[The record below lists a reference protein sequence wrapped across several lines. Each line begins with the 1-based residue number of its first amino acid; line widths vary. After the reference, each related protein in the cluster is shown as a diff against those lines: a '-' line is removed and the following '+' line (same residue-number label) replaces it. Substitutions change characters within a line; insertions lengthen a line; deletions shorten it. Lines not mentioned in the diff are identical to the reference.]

1 MHTFGI
7 GTCIVRGA
15 VGMALVV
22 QGYAWAA
29 APIDRQ
35 VHAHA
40 MQSTPAV
47 LGLLEKLVNI
57 DSGTSNE
64 QGLDQVGAL
73 IAEEAR
79 ALGMQVEFSA
89 ALAPAVGK
97 NIVATFKGK
106 GRAKI
111 LLMTHMD
118 TVFADGTAAARP
130 FRVQGDRAYGP
141 GVMDDKGGIA
151 IALQAIRI
159 LQQTGFNDFAR
170 VTLLVNTNE
179 ETFSKGSRG
188 LIESLSKQ
196 HDVVLSMEPGRAADG
211 VVVWRKGSADLIIDV
226 KGKASHAGVAPEAGR
241 NAAMEAAH
249 QMLQMS
255 TLGDPAKLT
264 TVNFTVFK
272 AGDRANVIPDAARVQ
287 GDMRA
292 IQADEFDRVE
302 KDMARLAAKKL
313 IAGTEVTTSLTRGM
327 APMPVN
333 PRTDALAARAQA
345 VYAELGMTLGLE
357 GSGGAADANYSA
369 ALGVPTI
376 DGFGIV
382 GGGIH
387 TDQEYAEIKS
397 IPPRLYLLVRMIMEL
412 AASRKLDSH
421 MPTSVGG
428 MW

>member
-1 MHTFGI
+1 MQTLRI
-7 GTCIVRGA
+7 GKFILQG
-15 VGMALVV
+15 GMAVMLLL

-29 APIDRQ
+29 GPIDKQ
-35 VHAHA
+35 VQEHA

-47 LGLLEKLVNI
+47 LGLMEKLVNI

-64 QGLDQVGAL
+64 KGLDRVGGL

-79 ALGMQVEFSA
+79 KLGMQVEFSA
-89 ALAPAVGK
+89 AAAPAVGK
-97 NIVATFKGK
+97 NIVATFKGT

-151 IALQAIRI
+151 IALQAIRM
-159 LQQTGFNDFAR
+159 LQQTKFNNFAR
-170 VTLLVNTNE
+170 VTLFVNTNE
-179 ETFSKGSRG
+179 ETFSKGSRS
-188 LIESLSKQ
+188 LIESLARQ

-211 VVVWRKGSADLIIDV
+211 VVVWRKGSADLAIDV

-249 QMLQMS
+249 QMLQMA
-255 TLGDPAKLT
+255 TLGDPAKQT

-272 AGDRANVIPDAARVQ
+272 AGDRANVIPEAARVQ

-302 KDMARLAAKKL
+302 KEMARIAAKKL
-313 IAGTEVTTSLTRGM
+313 IDGTVVTTSLTRGM

-345 VYAELGMTLGLE
+345 VYAELGMTLRLE

-387 TDQEYAEIKS
+387 TDEEYAEIKS
-397 IPPRLYLLVRMIMEL
+397 IPPRLYLLVRMITEL
-412 AASRKLDSH
+412 AAA
-421 MPTSVGG
+421 P
-428 MW
+428 

>member
-1 MHTFGI
+1 MQNFGI
-7 GTCIVRGA
+7 DKFILQGA
-15 VGMALVV
+15 MALSLGLH
-22 QGYAWAA
+22 GYAWAA
-29 APIDRQ
+29 APIDKQ
-35 VHAHA
+35 VQEHA

-47 LGLLEKLVNI
+47 LGLMEKLVNI
-57 DSGTSNE
+57 DSGTSSE
-64 QGLDQVGAL
+64 KGLDQVGA
-73 IAEEAR
+73 IVAEEAR
-79 ALGMQVEFSA
+79 KLGMQVEFSPA
-89 ALAPAVGK
+89 APPAVGK
-97 NIVATFKGK
+97 NIVATFKGN

-151 IALQAIRI
+151 MALQAIRI
-159 LQQTGFNDFAR
+159 LQQTKFSNFAH

-179 ETFSKGSRG
+179 ETFSKGSRS
-188 LIESLSKQ
+188 LIESLSRQ

-211 VVVWRKGSADLIIDV
+211 VVVWRKGSADLAIEV
-226 KGKASHAGVAPEAGR
+226 KGKAAHAGVAPESGR

-255 TLGDPAKLT
+255 KLGDPAKLT
-264 TVNFTVFK
+264 TVNFTVIK
-272 AGDRANVIPDAARVQ
+272 AGDRPNVIPDAARVQ

-292 IQADEFDRVE
+292 TQADEFDRVE
-302 KDMARLAAKKL
+302 KDMARIAEKKL
-313 IAGTEVTTSLTRGM
+313 IAGTEVKTSLTRGM

-345 VYAELGMTLGLE
+345 IYAELGMKLGLE
-357 GSGGAADANYSA
+357 GSGGAADANYAA

-387 TDQEYAEIKS
+387 TDEEYAEIKS

-412 AASRKLDSH
+412 AAK
-421 MPTSVGG
+421 P
-428 MW
+428 